1 MLRVEPVPQN
11 RKISILFSDLFSEQI
26 CRTVS
31 FIWACMR
38 KPTIRDVAKRAGVGV
53 ATVSR
58 VLNNNRRVSDQ
69 TRQKV
74 LDAIKELNFSP
85 SILARNLSVGRTF
98 TIGVV
103 TPFFTYPSFVER
115 IAGIQDALDETDYTL
130 VLYSI
135 RSVEQLQWQLNLL
148 VNQQHVD
155 GLLVLALPFSAQELR
170 QHNPN
175 FPLVAIDND
184 ANQRYP
190 HFIVDDIKGGILA
203 TDYLIAHG
211 HRQIGFIGDQIHKP
225 VSFTSSARR
234 LEGLQRALDGAGLD
248 YNPDWVWCGHH
259 SRQAAR
265 EATRK
270 ILSAPE
276 RPTAIFASIDTLA
289 FGVLAAAQ
297 DLGLKVPDDL
307 AVIGFDDIPSA
318 EIVDL
323 TTVSQHLANSGRMG
337 AELMLEWLERG
348 ELPPDKWRTEL
359 PLTIIERG
367 TV

>member
-1 MLRVEPVPQN
+1 
-11 RKISILFSDLFSEQI
+11 
-26 CRTVS
+26 
-31 FIWACMR
+31 MR

-58 VLNNNRRVSDQ
+58 VLNKNRRVSDE

-74 LDAIKELNFSP
+74 LDAIEELNFSP

-103 TPFFTYPSFVER
+103 TPFFTYPSFVQR

-135 RSVEQLQWQLNLL
+135 RSVEQLQWQLNVL

-155 GLLVLALPFSAQELR
+155 GLLVLALPFSAHELR
-170 QHNPN
+170 EHNPN
-175 FPLVAIDND
+175 FPLIAIDND
-184 ANQRYP
+184 ANRQYP
-190 HFIVDDIKGGILA
+190 HLIVNDIKGGILA
-203 TDYLIAHG
+203 TNYLIAHG
-211 HRQIGFIGDQIHKP
+211 HEHIGFIGDKMDKP
-225 VSFTSSARR
+225 VSFTSSVRR
-234 LEGLQRALDGAGLD
+234 LEGMQQALEAAGLT
-248 YNPDWVWCGHH
+248 YNPDWSWCGHH

-265 EATRK
+265 DAARR
-270 ILSAPE
+270 ILSLPE

-289 FGVLAAAQ
+289 FGVLAAAK
-297 DLGLKVPDDL
+297 DLGLNVPDDV

-318 EIVDL
+318 EIMDL
-323 TTVSQHLANSGRMG
+323 TTVSQHLSESGRRG
-337 AELMLEWLERG
+337 AELMLDWLATGDFPSEH
-348 ELPPDKWRTEL
+348 WRTEL